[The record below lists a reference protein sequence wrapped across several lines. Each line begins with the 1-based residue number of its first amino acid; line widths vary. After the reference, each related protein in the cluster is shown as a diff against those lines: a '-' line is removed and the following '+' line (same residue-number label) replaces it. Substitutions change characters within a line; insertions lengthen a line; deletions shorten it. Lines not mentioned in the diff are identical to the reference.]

1 MDARIYRALFKRQ
14 PKKVKVEDHNK
25 ELKMRDKSSQG
36 YGSDREDESLKKVNS
51 DLKDGSR
58 KKVNSDHQD
67 ESLEKVKNDHKYE
80 SLKKVNNNIKDEG
93 PKKVISDIESSERR
107 HEELRDKEVPSFFEI
122 AGEEPNAGINRSAQ
136 GASRVWEANGPDVGD
151 SITFSKSGDTTIEA
165 IADAEQA
172 KVACLSKEKF
182 PSPELLDSTVV
193 GRTLDGVIG
202 TERCHEVMPLKRK
215 RKEVNVH
222 PDTSSVIANKSSRS
236 GEVIT
241 PPTECVDTCGT
252 CFKRQRVD
260 YDSTRQECC
269 SCLLKPK
276 EKLDEGLSDASIA
289 KDRGKPGAGVT
300 TELVANC
307 GNHMQ
312 RNGSFVDIP
321 ADGFQNTCL
330 ICKLGG
336 KLLFCDGIGCKRSYH
351 LSCLD
356 PPMENVALGAWYCI
370 PCARKKIESGVH
382 SLSKGIES
390 IWDVGEEV
398 SDADGSRKQKKYFVK
413 YKGLAHVHNCW
424 VPESQLLC
432 EAPSLVSKFN
442 RKNQVARWKVE
453 WTLPHR
459 LLQKRSLVSL
469 RQYDEYFSEHDGGG
483 LDCHYEWLVK
493 WHGLDYEHST
503 WELETAP
510 FIISPEGQSL
520 IRDYE
525 NRHHKAKI
533 ASYLSSVEKKTEK
546 VFPVKLDHLLTG
558 GSSVSKNNL
567 DFVNKLREY
576 WHKGQNAVVFDDQ
589 ERIVKV
595 ILFIK
600 SLLSDVSQPFLI
612 ISTSPSLHSW
622 EDEFSRLAPSADVV
636 VYSGSKE
643 IRTSLRTLEFYEEGG
658 CIMFQAL
665 ITSPEVVI
673 EDLNV
678 FESIGW
684 EAIIVDECQRSK
696 ISSHLEQIKML
707 ITKMRLLLVSGQ
719 LKDTI
724 AEYLNMLSA
733 LDYQPDRGSLSNE
746 GFITDSIDNIG
757 TLKEKLSKYVAYGG
771 KLDSSKFV
779 EYWVPVQISNV
790 QLEQYCA
797 TLLSNSSSLCSTL
810 KNDPVGALRD
820 ILISTR
826 KCCDHPYILD
836 SFLRRALLDGLQ
848 VTEHLD
854 VEIKAS
860 GKLQLLDTML
870 TEMKNQALRVL
881 ILFQSRGGAGKNSAS
896 LGNILEDY
904 VQQRFGPHSYEHVD
918 GNVIPSKKQA
928 SMNNFNKKSERF
940 VFLLETRACLP
951 SIKLSS
957 VDTVIIFNSDCSPVN
972 DLRAL
977 QKITLESQ
985 FEQIKVFR
993 LYSSFTVEEKALI
1006 LAKQDRPPDGYLQNM
1021 SRVSSHVLLMW
1032 GASYLFNRLV
1042 EYHVNDSL
1050 ASGSSD
1056 IFEKSLLKNVTQ
1068 EFLTILTKTGED
1080 NDRSKLNVILKVKQ
1094 DRGTYS
1100 ATFPLFGE
1108 SKIEVIDEG
1117 APHVFWMK
1125 LLEGKTPCWKYSF
1138 VSSQRSRKRVR
1149 YLDDVKNKP
1158 EGENGEVVKKHK
1170 KVANNTV
1177 NPSSMKHGLGRK
1189 KASRNNEGT
1198 SRIPA
1203 QSETISLKHASPSPC
1218 LVNNIS
1224 GIQRELYYSQKNL
1237 HLLLKAEISKLCEV
1251 LQLREDVKD
1260 MVEKFLEYFMIN
1272 HPVSREPETILQ
1284 AFQISVCWTAASL
1297 QKQKI
1302 GHKESFAL
1310 AKQHLNVGCKKE
1322 DADLFYLK
1330 LQCLKKVFLCQLEKL
1345 KLADCPKA
1353 SEISIKDIGGDHL
1366 HTSLS
1371 QTETPNLQK
1380 VKVEV
1385 EDWSTAQECSDKLD
1399 LSKVA
1404 QKDILKCINKIQ
1416 KKFQKQMA
1424 KLFQKHQKETEHIH
1438 QQYEEEKANLE
1449 NKKRTEAAIISH
1461 LHSHGNSSMKIDR
1474 LKILDNEYAKE
1485 FEELRSER
1493 DAKLKNLEEM
1503 KISAMKMV
1511 QEKEAIWVEEVKSWV
1526 EVEFSNK
1533 PPSNEFGHD
1542 VQNMLTSEQINAHD
1556 SLENIFPVSGHL
1568 SEERSPNNLVPI
1580 TLVGGVESSGVHQT
1594 VPNEAAVCSHPI
1606 ETVGP
1611 VGPSRVLSDKFDT
1624 IASERASVSGFQE
1637 HMHAGN
1643 LGDNQGKVV
1652 SMNSYSNQKVPD
1664 GAMLSMPGGQVQLEV
1679 TETVSSSDNPEDGHL
1694 AFHLSAEQICDRVPL
1709 NPDGELLMGVTK
1721 TASSNNLENVVSMN
1735 APSLDEQIHDGA
1747 TASIT
1752 DTEVLLRV
1760 PEAEAHSSEEQIP
1773 CTAALTIPEAEAPV
1787 VVPENVS
1794 SSDGLETVASVNL
1807 SSSRVEIP
1815 DASLSMPDVEV
1826 QLGVPES
1833 SPDEVVEVSN
1843 TNEENDG
1850 LPAMSLD
1857 NATEVV
1863 QTDGVSCNVNVNLHL
1878 QDLSS
1883 VNSPSVQTPTTTAQ
1897 DGPIPPNR
1905 AICSEVIT
1913 STIIQNGDAAAG
1925 EMQISSQQ
1933 SVPSQSHPVDNVTS
1947 DPSNHVVAAEIQIPS
1962 QQLGVPEIPDAS
1974 LSMPDV
1980 EVQLGVPESS
1990 PDELLEVSNTNEE
2003 NDGLPAMSLDN
2014 ATEVVQADGVSCNV
2028 NVNLHLQDLSSVN
2041 SPSVQTP
2048 TTTTQDG
2055 PIPPNRAICSEV
2067 ITSTIIQNGDAAA
2080 GEMQIPSQS
2089 LPVDNVASDPSS
2101 HEAPASEPVAQ
2112 MQVLPSIDVLSGHN
2126 PPDFPSASRVGA
2138 HPSSDHCI
2146 TNQSAQAQNDVEL
2159 PNQAVLQPSAGFAPS
2174 PTDGLGTNECDT
2186 NTASVPS
2193 GHSNRTVPNAAPVT
2207 YLYHDPLQKE
2217 LERICRDKDK
2227 TVKTHEET
2235 KLRLKSDC
2243 EREIEEA
2250 VTQIR
2255 RKFEIKLK
2263 ETETEFQ
2270 SKKRELDAYHNQ
2282 VLLNKI
2288 LAEAFKAKCMD
2299 LKASSAGMQQELTS
2313 SFIQRLAQQSSQQS
2327 AAQRPSVLAGSSL
2340 SGSLATTSAS
2350 TSTTPS
2356 TLLTTS
2362 LPPAASPHAAV
2373 PPLQAVH
2380 HSSALFSSGATRP
2393 PHISSVNSPAGNHQ
2407 VGTGIRAP
2415 APHLQPF
2422 RPSLPI
2428 SSTSL
2433 PSSSV
2438 LPSQQMP
2445 SNPPAT
2451 SLSLSQ
2457 YPSRPPPPPTFHP
2470 SAYNRAHQPE
2480 TVVGIPSLP
2489 NTSLPALELL
2499 RDFDARSGANPIP
2512 PSSLPPLP
2520 DLGSA
2525 VLPESA
2531 LQSSMRASTGQVSGA
2546 ADVVCLSDDE

>member
-1 MDARIYRALFKRQ
+1 
-14 PKKVKVEDHNK
+14 
-25 ELKMRDKSSQG
+25 
-36 YGSDREDESLKKVNS
+36 
-51 DLKDGSR
+51 
-58 KKVNSDHQD
+58 
-67 ESLEKVKNDHKYE
+67 
-80 SLKKVNNNIKDEG
+80 
-93 PKKVISDIESSERR
+93 
-107 HEELRDKEVPSFFEI
+107 
-122 AGEEPNAGINRSAQ
+122 
-136 GASRVWEANGPDVGD
+136 
-151 SITFSKSGDTTIEA
+151 
-165 IADAEQA
+165 
-172 KVACLSKEKF
+172 
-182 PSPELLDSTVV
+182 
-193 GRTLDGVIG
+193 
-202 TERCHEVMPLKRK
+202 
-215 RKEVNVH
+215 
-222 PDTSSVIANKSSRS
+222 
-236 GEVIT
+236 
-241 PPTECVDTCGT
+241 
-252 CFKRQRVD
+252 
-260 YDSTRQECC
+260 
-269 SCLLKPK
+269 
-276 EKLDEGLSDASIA
+276 
-289 KDRGKPGAGVT
+289 
-300 TELVANC
+300 
-307 GNHMQ
+307 
-312 RNGSFVDIP
+312 
-321 ADGFQNTCL
+321 
-330 ICKLGG
+330 
-336 KLLFCDGIGCKRSYH
+336 
-351 LSCLD
+351 
-356 PPMENVALGAWYCI
+356 
-370 PCARKKIESGVH
+370 
-382 SLSKGIES
+382 
-390 IWDVGEEV
+390 
-398 SDADGSRKQKKYFVK
+398 
-413 YKGLAHVHNCW
+413 
-424 VPESQLLC
+424 
-432 EAPSLVSKFN
+432 
-442 RKNQVARWKVE
+442 
-453 WTLPHR
+453 
-459 LLQKRSLVSL
+459 
-469 RQYDEYFSEHDGGG
+469 
-483 LDCHYEWLVK
+483 
-493 WHGLDYEHST
+493 
-503 WELETAP
+503 
-510 FIISPEGQSL
+510 
-520 IRDYE
+520 
-525 NRHHKAKI
+525 
-533 ASYLSSVEKKTEK
+533 
-546 VFPVKLDHLLTG
+546 
-558 GSSVSKNNL
+558 
-567 DFVNKLREY
+567 
-576 WHKGQNAVVFDDQ
+576 
-589 ERIVKV
+589 
-595 ILFIK
+595 
-600 SLLSDVSQPFLI
+600 
-612 ISTSPSLHSW
+612 
-622 EDEFSRLAPSADVV
+622 
-636 VYSGSKE
+636 
-643 IRTSLRTLEFYEEGG
+643 
-658 CIMFQAL
+658 
-665 ITSPEVVI
+665 
-673 EDLNV
+673 
-678 FESIGW
+678 
-684 EAIIVDECQRSK
+684 
-696 ISSHLEQIKML
+696 
-707 ITKMRLLLVSGQ
+707 
-719 LKDTI
+719 
-724 AEYLNMLSA
+724 
-733 LDYQPDRGSLSNE
+733 
-746 GFITDSIDNIG
+746 
-757 TLKEKLSKYVAYGG
+757 
-771 KLDSSKFV
+771 
-779 EYWVPVQISNV
+779 
-790 QLEQYCA
+790 
-797 TLLSNSSSLCSTL
+797 
-810 KNDPVGALRD
+810 
-820 ILISTR
+820 
-826 KCCDHPYILD
+826 
-836 SFLRRALLDGLQ
+836 
-848 VTEHLD
+848 
-854 VEIKAS
+854 
-860 GKLQLLDTML
+860 
-870 TEMKNQALRVL
+870 
-881 ILFQSRGGAGKNSAS
+881 
-896 LGNILEDY
+896 
-904 VQQRFGPHSYEHVD
+904 
-918 GNVIPSKKQA
+918 
-928 SMNNFNKKSERF
+928 
-940 VFLLETRACLP
+940 
-951 SIKLSS
+951 
-957 VDTVIIFNSDCSPVN
+957 
-972 DLRAL
+972 
-977 QKITLESQ
+977 
-985 FEQIKVFR
+985 
-993 LYSSFTVEEKALI
+993 
-1006 LAKQDRPPDGYLQNM
+1006 
-1021 SRVSSHVLLMW
+1021 
-1032 GASYLFNRLV
+1032 
-1042 EYHVNDSL
+1042 
-1050 ASGSSD
+1050 
-1056 IFEKSLLKNVTQ
+1056 
-1068 EFLTILTKTGED
+1068 
-1080 NDRSKLNVILKVKQ
+1080 
-1094 DRGTYS
+1094 
-1100 ATFPLFGE
+1100 
-1108 SKIEVIDEG
+1108 
-1117 APHVFWMK
+1117 
-1125 LLEGKTPCWKYSF
+1125 
-1138 VSSQRSRKRVR
+1138 
-1149 YLDDVKNKP
+1149 
-1158 EGENGEVVKKHK
+1158 
-1170 KVANNTV
+1170 
-1177 NPSSMKHGLGRK
+1177 
-1189 KASRNNEGT
+1189 
-1198 SRIPA
+1198 
-1203 QSETISLKHASPSPC
+1203 
-1218 LVNNIS
+1218 
-1224 GIQRELYYSQKNL
+1224 
-1237 HLLLKAEISKLCEV
+1237 
-1251 LQLREDVKD
+1251 
-1260 MVEKFLEYFMIN
+1260 
-1272 HPVSREPETILQ
+1272 
-1284 AFQISVCWTAASL
+1284 
-1297 QKQKI
+1297 
-1302 GHKESFAL
+1302 
-1310 AKQHLNVGCKKE
+1310 
-1322 DADLFYLK
+1322 
-1330 LQCLKKVFLCQLEKL
+1330 
-1345 KLADCPKA
+1345 
-1353 SEISIKDIGGDHL
+1353 
-1366 HTSLS
+1366 
-1371 QTETPNLQK
+1371 
-1380 VKVEV
+1380 
-1385 EDWSTAQECSDKLD
+1385 
-1399 LSKVA
+1399 
-1404 QKDILKCINKIQ
+1404 
-1416 KKFQKQMA
+1416 MA

-1493 DAKLKNLEEM
+1493 DTKLKNLEEM

-1611 VGPSRVLSDKFDT
+1611 VGPGRVLSDKFDT

-1652 SMNSYSNQKVPD
+1652 SMNSCSNQKVPD

-1679 TETVSSSDNPEDGHL
+1679 TETVSSSGNPEDGHP
-1694 AFHLSAEQICDRVPL
+1694 AFHSSAEQICDRVPL

-1826 QLGVPES
+1826 QLGVPET

-1905 AICSEVIT
+1905 M
-1913 STIIQNGDAAAG
+1913 QAAG

-1933 SVPSQSHPVDNVTS
+1933 FVPSQSHPVDNVTS

-1990 PDELLEVSNTNEE
+1990 PDEVLEVSNTNEE
-2003 NDGLPAMSLDN
+2003 NDGLPAMSLDK

-2048 TTTTQDG
+2048 TTTAQDG

-2101 HEAPASEPVAQ
+2101 HEAPAFELEAQ

-2159 PNQAVLQPSAGFAPS
+2159 PNQAVLQPSAGFAPT

-2186 NTASVPS
+2186 NAASVPS
-2193 GHSNRTVPNAAPVT
+2193 GHSNRTVPNASPVT

-2227 TVKTHEET
+2227 TMKIHEET

-2270 SKKRELDAYHNQ
+2270 SKKGELDAHHNQ

-2299 LKASSAGMQQELTS
+2299 LKASSAGMQQVSPPSFSLFGQQHKELTS

-2327 AAQRPSVLAGSSL
+2327 AAQRPSLLAGSSL

-2451 SLSLSQ
+2451 SLSLTQ